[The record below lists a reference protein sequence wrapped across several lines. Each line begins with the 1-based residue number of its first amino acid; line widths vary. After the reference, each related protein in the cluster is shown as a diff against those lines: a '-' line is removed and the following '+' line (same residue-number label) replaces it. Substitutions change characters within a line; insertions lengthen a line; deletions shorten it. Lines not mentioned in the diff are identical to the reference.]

1 MSDKFK
7 GSIAQKNVQFPIET
21 VITPL
26 AGENYAR
33 AMIFVPLSQA
43 SAYLSGIDSVAADT
57 LYEITSS
64 SYGSLVS
71 GQLLNWLQPF
81 FKNALAVKVGIAVF
95 DDAAEP
101 TENTKTLAVV
111 YEHYK
116 MWAYFKFIIG
126 TFGSEG
132 TNDTLQVQ
140 LATLCKVDELYS
152 DCWIGTNDD
161 DVLTGSSAL
170 ITALNNAEANARV
183 IYNPSTTKN
192 PALAQ
197 LGRTLASPNTETGT
211 PVGNDVD
218 MVAFATIGA
227 SGVDGENNLTSAQ
240 ITALDNQKVGY
251 QTFVGDGTDNVVT
264 EGSLTLKGE
273 SVGAN
278 WVKHYIEYM
287 CKVRGAT
294 LITSMNKY
302 RNNATYQAILSIL
315 SDVVMK
321 FVNLGR
327 LDGFTITAPI
337 FADLPASGDSF
348 TVPNAWN
355 ATYIDTVREVTVY
368 GTLYLTQP
376 TR

>member
-43 SAYLSGIDSVAADT
+43 TTYLSGIDSVAADT
-57 LYEITSS
+57 LYEVTSS
-64 SYGSLVS
+64 SYSDMVS
-71 GQLLNWLQPF
+71 GLLLTWLQPF
-81 FKNALAVKVGIAVF
+81 FKSALAVKVGLAVF
-95 DDAAEP
+95 DDDAEP
-101 TENTKTLAVV
+101 TAETKTLSVV
-111 YEHYK
+111 YDHFK

-126 TFGSEG
+126 DAS
-132 TNDTLQVQ
+132 TNDDLQVA
-140 LATLCKVDELYS
+140 LATLCKADELYS
-152 DCWIGTNDD
+152 DCWIGTNDS
-161 DVLTGSSAL
+161 DVLGGTSAL
-170 ITALNNAEANARV
+170 ITALKDADTNARV
-183 IYNPSTTKN
+183 IYNPSATKN

-197 LGRTLASPNTETGT
+197 LGATLSKPNTETGT

-218 MVAFATIGA
+218 MLAFATIGA
-227 SGVDGENNLTSAQ
+227 SGVDGENNLTATQ
-240 ITALDNQKVGY
+240 ITSLDTQKIGY
-251 QTFVGDGTDNVVT
+251 QTFVGDGTDNVAT

-315 SDVVMK
+315 SDVVLK
-321 FVNLGR
+321 FVQLGR
-327 LDGFTITAPI
+327 LDGFTITAPV

-348 TVPNAWN
+348 VVPNAWN